1 MTSPPQ
7 AADDWPPLPLGEWR
21 ATRDTLHLWTQV
33 VGKTKLARAAPLNHW
48 WHVTLQVSPR
58 GLASGAMPAG
68 GERTFEV
75 ELDLVDHL
83 LRLRTS
89 DGRASAMPL
98 LPRPVRAFYE
108 EYLLLLGALGIDVR
122 LWPVPVELP
131 HPVPFDRDVEHTEYE
146 PAAARRF
153 WEVLRRADATLR
165 AFASGFLGKQSP
177 VHFFWG
183 SLDLAVTRFS
193 GRRAPAQPQADRVTR
208 EAYSHEVVSVGFWPG
223 GETPAGVF
231 VGEPIFYGYAAP
243 PPEGFADAEVRP
255 PPARWDAA
263 LGEFVL
269 PYEAVR
275 RTPDPRAAVLAFCE
289 SVYEAGATLG
299 GWDRAALERP
309 RADGGA
315 QASWATP

>member
-1 MTSPPQ
+1 MTAPHP
-7 AADDWPPLPLGEWR
+7 APADWPPLPLAEWQP
-21 ATRDTLHLWTQV
+21 TRDTLHLWTQI

-58 GLASGAMPAG
+58 GLSTGAIPAEG
-68 GERTFEV
+68 DRTFEV

-83 LRLRTS
+83 LRVRTS

-98 LPRPVRAFYE
+98 LARPVRAFYE
-108 EYLLLLGALGIDVR
+108 EYLLLLRALGLDVH

-131 HPVPFDRDVEHTEYE
+131 DPVPFDRDVEHAHYD

-153 WEVLRRADATLR
+153 GEVLRRADATLR
-165 AFASGFLGKQSP
+165 AFASGYVGKQSP

-193 GRRAPAQPQADRVTR
+193 GRTAPARPGADRVTR
-208 EAYSHEVVSVGFWPG
+208 EAYSHEVVSLGFWPG
-223 GETPAGVF
+223 GATPDGKRVD
-231 VGEPIFYGYAAP
+231 EPIFYGYAAP
-243 PPEGFADAEVRP
+243 PPDGFETAEVRP

-299 GWDRAALERP
+299 RWDRAALERP
-309 RADGGA
+309 RRGA
-315 QASWATP
+315 SEEGAAASP